1 MIRFVI
7 PSSTLLGQLPSTEI
21 YVDLLHFKEA
31 KEISGVKI
39 FQYSCS
45 LFFMNRDHFRESL
58 YQKTLEVTSDDI
70 LELVLERSKSS
81 NHHPAKKSINQELI
95 GSIHSIIIDCST
107 ISYIDISGVETIS
120 DIVNSLKEL
129 NIRCFLSSAPTQVL
143 IMFERKKLLENLPK
157 NFSGIFPS
165 VHDAVVHAS
174 NTYTNPFMSIHESH
188 TSFKGRR
195 VIENLV

>member
-21 YVDLLHFKEA
+21 YVDLLHFKKA
-31 KEISGVKI
+31 KEITGI
-39 FQYSCS
+39 RIYQYSCS
-45 LFFMNRDHFRESL
+45 LFFMNRDHFKESL
-58 YQKTLEVTSDDI
+58 FSKTLEVTSDDI
-70 LELVLERSKSS
+70 LELVLERSDSK
-81 NHHPAKKSINQELI
+81 NHHPIKKSINYELI
-95 GSIHSIIIDCST
+95 NSIHSIIIDCST
-107 ISYIDISGVETIS
+107 ISYVDTSGVETIS
-120 DIVNSLKEL
+120 EIVNCLKEL

-174 NTYTNPFMSIHESH
+174 CTSNNIPLKSIYETQLS
-188 TSFKGRR
+188 TDLA
-195 VIENLV
+195 I